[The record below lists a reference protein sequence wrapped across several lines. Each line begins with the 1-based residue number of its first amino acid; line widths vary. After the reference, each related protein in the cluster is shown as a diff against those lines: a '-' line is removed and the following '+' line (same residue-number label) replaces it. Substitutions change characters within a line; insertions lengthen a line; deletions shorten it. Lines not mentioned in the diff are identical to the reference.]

1 MPDGA
6 EALALQCQ
14 TFILRDAACAAPQD
28 EGREAPHA
36 MTAMASRSHQSF
48 TMFADTQG
56 SARDTAPN
64 QPHSIRAEIGV
75 WRAPMR
81 RRGPNRE
88 KFFCCKNCDSESV
101 RHASGR
107 SFECPG
113 MLIAQRYQYRE
124 QQKTLQYC
132 GFFYFF
138 EMEIDVSR

>member
-1 MPDGA
+1 
-6 EALALQCQ
+6 
-14 TFILRDAACAAPQD
+14 
-28 EGREAPHA
+28 
-36 MTAMASRSHQSF
+36 MTAMTSRGHQSF

-56 SARDTAPN
+56 LARDTAPN